1 MGIKNLNTFLQ
12 KNASEGIKQRDIS
25 TLEGKSL
32 AIDTSIFLYKFMY
45 AGRFIDNFLSQ
56 VSHLRSFNIR
66 PIYVFDGAPPKEK
79 QEILNQRKEQKEKM
93 YCKLEQLLEN
103 IKSKRKNGEDVKKL
117 EKDYQAMKRK
127 CISISRDDIINL
139 KNVFDIFAVSY
150 IQADSEADLLC
161 CELYKTGVVDGC
173 MSNDMDF
180 LPSGCGILIHN
191 YNLSNNITEY
201 NLQRVLEILE
211 LSYEQFVDF
220 CILCGCDYTRKIP
233 RLGPITAFNLI
244 KKEKDIETILEKYC
258 GEGKKFKEPD
268 NFDYQNSRL
277 LLKNGNI
284 QKPLTWEIKNEDN
297 SVKKYSEMDSVQLS
311 YIKSMTRFKDAK
323 FDTIVQKLCLEN

>member
-12 KNASEGIKQRDIS
+12 KNASQGIKEDDIS
-25 TLEGKSL
+25 SLQGKSL

-45 AGRFIDNFLSQ
+45 SGRFIDNFLSQ
-56 VSHLRSFNIR
+56 VSHLRSFNIT
-66 PIYVFDGAPPKEK
+66 PIYIFDGAPPKEK

-93 YCKLEQLLEN
+93 YCKLDELYEK
-103 IKSKRKNGEDVKKL
+103 IKNMKNEGLDVKKL

-161 CELYKTGVVDGC
+161 CELYKKGVVQGC

-180 LPSGCGILIHN
+180 LPSGCGVLIRN
-191 YNLSNNITEY
+191 YNLSNMITVY
-201 NLQRVLEILE
+201 NLETILE
-211 LSYEQFVDF
+211 SLEMTYDQFVDF
-220 CILCGCDYTRKIP
+220 CILCGCDYSPKIP
-233 RLGPITAFNLI
+233 RLGAITAFNYI

-258 GEGKKFKEPD
+258 GEGKKFKMPD
-268 NFDYQNSRL
+268 NFDYENSRL

-284 QKPLTWEIKNEDN
+284 KEPLTWKIKNEKN
-297 SVKKYSEMDSVQLS
+297 KVKPVSDLDSTQLS

-323 FDTIVQKLCLEN
+323 FNSVIQKICAT